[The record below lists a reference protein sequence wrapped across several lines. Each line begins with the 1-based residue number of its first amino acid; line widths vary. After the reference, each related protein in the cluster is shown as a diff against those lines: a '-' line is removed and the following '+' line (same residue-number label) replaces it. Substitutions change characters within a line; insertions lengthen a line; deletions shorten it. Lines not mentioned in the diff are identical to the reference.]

1 MLENIYRWFPGWV
14 RVEIESGYPERFLN
28 HATAAGIPLWQVR
41 RLENR
46 VRFSCLAED
55 YRRLWPF
62 ARTACLRMRVRQ
74 KHGLPFWRHRYRH
87 RKGLLVGAVLY
98 GLILALLAPRIWVIQ
113 VVGNTDT
120 PTEAILAV
128 AEERGVKLGARMDG
142 VDIKGLQITGTNALS
157 GLSFITMN
165 PSGCV
170 ARIDVRERE
179 QPPAVLDLSQPSD
192 LVAVC
197 DGLILEM
204 EIRSGNPLVM
214 EGEAVTAGT
223 RLVTGRVDTE
233 MGEKKYRSY
242 GAVWAETRRR
252 ITVEIPLTYAR
263 IVAVGDTVCCPTISL
278 FCWDLPLYSRFAL
291 QGETAH
297 WQSRHFLTVDGTTLP
312 LGITTDYY
320 RPLTQ
325 ITATRTV
332 EQAKKLAVEQLAL
345 QEQELFLPDGYEK
358 QTETGRVKDGCY
370 VLTATYLCRENIAAE
385 VPLDGTLSTQTPS
398 NPEKVE

>member
-1 MLENIYRWFPGWV
+1 MLERVYRWFPGWV
-14 RVEIESGYPERFLN
+14 QVEIESGYSERFLN
-28 HATAAGIPLWQVR
+28 QATAARIPLWNVR

-55 YRRLWPF
+55 YRHLWPI
-62 ARTACLRMRVRQ
+62 ARISCVRMGVRQ

-87 RKGLLVGAVLY
+87 RKGLLVGVALY
-98 GLILALLAPRIWVIQ
+98 ALILGLLAPRIWVIE
-113 VVGNTDT
+113 VVGNNDTSTD
-120 PTEAILAV
+120 AILAV
-128 AEERGVKLGARMDG
+128 AEEWGVKLGARMDE
-142 VDIKGLQITGTNALS
+142 VDIKGLQMNGTSTLS
-157 GLSFITMN
+157 DLSFITMN

-179 QPPAVLDLSQPSD
+179 QPPAVIDLSQPSD

-252 ITVEIPLTYAR
+252 ITVEIPLSYTR
-263 IVAVGDTVCCPTISL
+263 TVAVGETVCQPTMSL
-278 FCWDLPLYSRFAL
+278 FCWDFPLYSSLTL
-291 QGETAH
+291 QGKMAS
-297 WQSRHFLTVDGTTLP
+297 WQTRHFLTVGDTTLP
-312 LGITTDYY
+312 LGITTDYH
-320 RPLTQ
+320 RPLAQ

-332 EQAKKLAVEQLAL
+332 EQAKTLAQEQLAL
-345 QEQELFLPDGYEK
+345 REQELFLPDGYEK
-358 QTETGRVKDGCY
+358 QTETVRVKEGCY
-370 VLTATYLCRENIAAE
+370 LLTATYLCRENIAAE
-385 VPLDGTLSTQTPS
+385 VPLDGSLDVQMPS
-398 NPEKVE
+398 ATEKVG